1 MEVAGSPGLFDFDAL
16 DEQRA
21 EVLDHGLSYEK
32 HPKAKVPILSISPM
46 FSKVR
51 TSLNVYPKGPR
62 EI

>member
-32 HPKAKVPILSISPM
+32 HPKAKVPISSISPI
-46 FSKVR
+46 FWGEVQI
-51 TSLNVYPKGPR
+51 SLGPLG
-62 EI
+62 